1 MWVSAWFI
9 TAQYI
14 ICNIHMK
21 IEFSCLLSVP
31 VEFAITLDF
40 VYCGKLSFVLIAN
53 KYRKS

>member
-1 MWVSAWFI
+1 
-9 TAQYI
+9 
-14 ICNIHMK
+14 MK

-31 VEFAITLDF
+31 VEFAIMLDF